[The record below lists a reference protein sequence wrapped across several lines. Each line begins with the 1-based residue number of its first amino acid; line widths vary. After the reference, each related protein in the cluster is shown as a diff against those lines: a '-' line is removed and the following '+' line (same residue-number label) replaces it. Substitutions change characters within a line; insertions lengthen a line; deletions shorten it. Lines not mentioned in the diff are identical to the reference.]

1 MASVSCRG
9 LPASWINGWLA
20 AVGATVLDSRL
31 RLHWTADATPVAVLS
46 ADGDDPIDVLA
57 TSWPNAKMLQEL
69 PLASNWRNGKNVL
82 ERKVPLE
89 AFESRARAARRHP
102 QSWTLSST
110 LTDLHVDKQGEVAHA
125 PFDPAGPGTIKWLH
139 HRLLKVHG
147 HVKESSSC
155 RIGDSLL
162 GRSVRVNDNGLGFDH
177 SRIGS
182 QADFTGRWV
191 DPVIEVLAF
200 FGLALFPVRGRGT
213 DGRLGSSARFS
224 ALQRGWR
231 TVESRREGRSE
242 VRFMWPAWCQGL
254 DRFGIDA
261 LLDVWQPGRRYAWSR
276 IGVHAAWKIVRYQP
290 RGSGD
295 RTTAFGSEHL

>member
-9 LPASWINGWLA
+9 LPASWVNGWLA

-57 TSWPNAKMLQEL
+57 ASWPNAKALQEL
-69 PLASNWRNGKNVL
+69 PLASNWRDEKNVL
-82 ERKVPLE
+82 KRRVPLD
-89 AFESRARAARRHP
+89 AFASRARAARCHP

-110 LTDLHVDKQGEVAHA
+110 LTDLHVDKKGEVAHA

-162 GRSVRVNDNGLGFDH
+162 GRSVRVKDNGLGFDH

-182 QADFTGRWV
+182 QADFTDRWT

-213 DGRLGSSARFS
+213 DERLGSSARSS

-231 TVESRREGRSE
+231 TVKSKRKGQSE
-242 VRFMWPAWCQGL
+242 VRFLWPAWHQGL
-254 DRFGIDA
+254 DHFGIDA
-261 LLDVWQPGRRYAWSR
+261 LLDAWQPRRKHAWER
-276 IGVHAAWKIVRYQP
+276 FGVHAAWKIVPYQA
-290 RGSGD
+290 RAQLDST
-295 RTTAFGSEHL
+295 RAFGSERL